1 MLFEAIP
8 PENEQWD
15 EPWLSCV
22 TRWNVQLIRPSNW
35 LNICSCFIV
44 ILKWVLLLCMPGM
57 PPCLL
62 AFLIEAHCGV
72 YISTDFN
79 CMKIQVIALR
89 SSTVFFFFL
98 SVVWTALKVRVG
110 KVDVSQRERGSRWLE
125 WKHSG
130 IMLAESIQTEFSAAC
145 GSKRGSRGGK
155 AVCGRYVQGYKNL
168 HGLPSIHFGAK
179 WVHLQFLIFP
189 FEFITWI

>member
-1 MLFEAIP
+1 MECGETSRWYPAAIAGMLFEAIP

-89 SSTVFFFFL
+89 SSTVFFFFPFCGL
-98 SVVWTALKVRVG
+98 NCFEGKGWKSWRVPEGEGVPMTWVKALWNHVSRKHPDRV
-110 KVDVSQRERGSRWLE
+110 QCCLW
-125 WKHSG
+125 
-130 IMLAESIQTEFSAAC
+130 
-145 GSKRGSRGGK
+145 
-155 AVCGRYVQGYKNL
+155 
-168 HGLPSIHFGAK
+168 
-179 WVHLQFLIFP
+179 
-189 FEFITWI
+189 